1 MYGCT
6 VKGMPTQPRPQCSM
20 YRCKQPTTPGSSLCV
35 DHAPPPR
42 VNQTKRAND
51 REYKTAVWQTIRAGQ
66 LSKQP
71 LCQSCALSGRV
82 TLGDH
87 VDHVIPW
94 KTVGPHAFVNSRFQT
109 LCAPCHSVKTGLE
122 QRGVFRH
129 YTNRGPIDYTPG
141 DWPRLMAGN
150 NPAPGD

>member
-1 MYGCT
+1 
-6 VKGMPTQPRPQCSM
+6 MPTTPRDQCSI
-20 YRCKQPTTPGSSLCV
+20 YRCKQPTRPGSTMCV

-51 REYKTAVWQTIRAGQ
+51 REYKTAAWQTIRAGQ

-87 VDHVIPW
+87 VDHVIAW
-94 KTVGPHAFVNSRFQT
+94 KTVGSGGFLNNQFQT

-129 YTNRGPIDYTPG
+129 YAQLGPIDYQSS
-141 DWPRLMAGN
+141 DWPQLMTDT
-150 NPAPGD
+150 NPAPPRD

>member
-1 MYGCT
+1 
-6 VKGMPTQPRPQCSM
+6 MPTQPRPQCSV
-20 YRCKQPTTPGSSLCV
+20 YRCKQPTRPGSSMCI

-42 VNQTKRAND
+42 VNHAKRETD

-82 TLGDH
+82 VGAVH
-87 VDHVIPW
+87 VDHVISW
-94 KTVGPHAFVNSRFQT
+94 KSIGPHAFVANRFQS

-122 QRGVFRH
+122 NRGVFRH
-129 YTNRGPIDYTPG
+129 YTDRGPVDYSPG
-141 DWPRLMAGN
+141 DWGRMMSQPDQP
-150 NPAPGD
+150 PAPPRD